1 MQEIRIQAIDNLLV
15 GIEKEMMEKGVK
27 QKQIE
32 KHTYYATIALL
43 GLIQNEEMTVDQAIE
58 NLDKQVG
65 QFK

>member
-15 GIEKEMMEKGVK
+15 GIEKEMMAKGVK